1 MKSANLF
8 RLILS
13 VYWVITA
20 SLCYPATGRAD
31 EAQPT
36 KKPMITIGVIASLTS
51 FAAPYGRAVTMGS
64 ELAADELRKNGIDVR
79 LVIEDDLSDFKNVVT
94 AFHKLTQIDHVDAI
108 VGGTWWL
115 DSIAKLADTR
125 GIPVMS
131 CETLMENGT
140 VPSSTRFIMQGDL
153 RKWVT
158 VFEPAV
164 RDNKWAKG
172 AAIRF
177 ISNFGGTLADEM
189 RVMFSHD
196 SRTFVGEFE
205 YSDVQAEQATT
216 LALQLKRS
224 RADVVYIDGQPSGV
238 ATILRR
244 MREQGLN
251 KMGILTNSLI
261 MEAVAQGLVQS
272 DQFPNLYFNTRA
284 DAAPLFV
291 QRFKDKFNE
300 APKLQADLGYYS
312 VLLLAKALE
321 AGEPIKRLRDGITID
336 GKQFQFDAAG
346 VLHSARQEMRRL
358 NP

>member
-1 MKSANLF
+1 
-8 RLILS
+8 
-13 VYWVITA
+13 
-20 SLCYPATGRAD
+20 
-31 EAQPT
+31 
-36 KKPMITIGVIASLTS
+36 
-51 FAAPYGRAVTMGS
+51 MGS
-64 ELAADELRKNGIDVR
+64 ELAADELRKKGIDVR

-115 DSIAKLADTR
+115 DSISKLADTR

-153 RKWVT
+153 RNWVT

-177 ISNFGGTLADEM
+177 ISTFGATLADEM
-189 RVMFSHD
+189 RVMFSRD
-196 SRTFVGEFE
+196 NRAFVGEFE

-224 RADVVYIDGQPSGV
+224 GADVVYIDGQPSGV

-244 MREQGLN
+244 MKEQGLN

-261 MEAVAQGLVQS
+261 TEAVAQGLVQS
-272 DQFPNLYFNTRA
+272 DHFPNLYYNTRA
-284 DAAPLFV
+284 GADPLFV

-312 VLLLAKALE
+312 VLLLAKAFE
-321 AGEPIKRLRDGITID
+321 TGEPIKRLRDGITID
-336 GKQFQFDAAG
+336 GKQFQFDEAG
-346 VLHSARQEMRRL
+346 VLRSARQEMRRL